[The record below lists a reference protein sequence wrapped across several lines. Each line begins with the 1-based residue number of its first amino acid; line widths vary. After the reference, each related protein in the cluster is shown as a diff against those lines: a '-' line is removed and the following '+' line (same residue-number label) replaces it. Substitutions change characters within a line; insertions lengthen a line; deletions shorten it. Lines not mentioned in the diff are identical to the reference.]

1 MLIKWL
7 IFQVQIY
14 EVCVCVHVC
23 LSVRK
28 GIHFLS
34 VTDTLGISSQAVQNF
49 PSFSTEKCQLPEK
62 FLNLRQTK
70 TVSYPRHR
78 SLCHLILSDA
88 TMNCYRA
95 FFPSIVP
102 VLLKCNWGKTL
113 CKFWVC
119 NVLIW
124 YNVIQYHI
132 DTAMWSLA
140 WHQLIPPS
148 CHIIAISFFL
158 WWELLRCTVSVT
170 FKYVVGQYMRS
181 PELIHLLS
189 RNLYLLTNISPFLSS
204 SSL

>member
-1 MLIKWL
+1 MKS
-7 IFQVQIY
+7 
-14 EVCVCVHVC
+14 VCVCMCVYQRGRVYI
-23 LSVRK
+23 S
-28 GIHFLS
+28 FLS
-34 VTDTLGISSQAVQNF
+34 QIHWASPPRLARIFPVLALRSANFLRNSSILGKPRQLVTPDTGASV
-49 PSFSTEKCQLPEK
+49 
-62 FLNLRQTK
+62 
-70 TVSYPRHR
+70 
-78 SLCHLILSDA
+78 LILSDA

-95 FFPSIVP
+95 IFPSIVP

-158 WWELLRCTVSVT
+158 WWELLRSTVSVT

-189 RNLYLLTNISPFLSS
+189 RNLHLLTNISPFLSS